1 MSDSERACL
10 RECLRVR
17 TSMCVRA
24 GERADAHSVTEARAC
39 VSVSVLVHAVLDTAY
54 ACVRAFV
61 HAIVRARAC
70 MNVAC
75 VRAVRA
81 RARGCACAHAF
92 TRTHA
97 CASIRRGAGG
107 HARTIIQINHTC
119 RLTRTLKR
127 KHTCA
132 RAHERMRTRTNTQA
146 RTHMQLFT

>member
-1 MSDSERACL
+1 MTR
-10 RECLRVR
+10 
-17 TSMCVRA
+17 
-24 GERADAHSVTEARAC
+24 SVCAC
-39 VSVSVLVHAVLDTAY
+39 VSACVCERVCVCARANELMHTLLLRRVCVSVLVRAVLDTAY

-70 MNVAC
+70 MNGAC
-75 VRAVRA
+75 ERSVRA

-97 CASIRRGAGG
+97 CASIRRGGGG

-119 RLTRTLKR
+119 RLARTLKR
-127 KHTCA
+127 KHPCA

-146 RTHMQLFT
+146 RTHVQLFA